1 MEGVVINI
9 DLKKLGLKKDSDW
22 DHEPISDAHVGDPNC
37 NYDKLAHTIERI
49 SSQKNR
55 STHLMG
61 DNTANIRADD
71 FRFNL
76 DASGLQPVIKQVTY
90 LRKMFEP
97 IWNHNK
103 DNVKC
108 WGAQIGN
115 HEYNGRAKMTE
126 EQYKREYCYE
136 IGPKEGGMGLNYLG
150 TLAYIWVNFFWGK
163 KKDSL
168 TENKIRDY
176 RILTAH
182 GQYKGSQSGGELN
195 QMKRFPAGHENFDVF
210 FTGDSHDKKDDSS
223 ILQSAILVDGKIK
236 LKKRKVFFISCG
248 TFQETFMLGYTN
260 YPEKSPYYAR
270 ISETGT
276 KTVTFNPYLGKL
288 YCHG

>member
-1 MEGVVINI
+1 M
-9 DLKKLGLKKDSDW
+9 KKDSDW

-37 NYDKLAHTIERI
+37 NYEKLEHVIERI